1 MRIMKGRIASI
12 IIACFLGCLA
22 ISGTACAEGSETI
35 YIAEGGHYDAGPF
48 ATWSSGEIWI
58 NMTVEGNG
66 SVDVYLMTFT
76 QYYNSY
82 APYSDNASAV
92 NSISFMDSS
101 VENTRSTRI
110 HYSWN
115 GSYETYSELYVV
127 IDNRDCALTEDDAS
141 PSGPV
146 KVALDISV
154 TTEEFDMGLEWLGLM
169 LLLSFAAPIIIVV
182 IIVVIVVLA
191 TRNSGKNQPPP
202 PPMYYPV
209 SPPPPPPTQ

>member
-1 MRIMKGRIASI
+1 MKGRTAQLAAAI
-12 IIACFLGCLA
+12 ILLSLA
-22 ISGTACAEGSETI
+22 VSGAANAEGTEVI

-48 ATWSSGEIWI
+48 MTWSSGEIWI

-127 IDNRDCALTEDDAS
+127 IDNRDCALTEGDAN

-146 KVALDISV
+146 KVVLDISV
-154 TTEEFDMGLEWLGLM
+154 TTEEFDMGLEWIGLI
-169 LLLSFAAPIIIVV
+169 LLLSFAAPIVIVV
-182 IIVVIVVLA
+182 IIVVIVVLV

-202 PPMYYPV
+202 PPMYYPAA
-209 SPPPPPPTQ
+209 PPPPPPTQ